1 METEESHQYSG
12 KTTVQ
17 QKCCLIFIIFP
28 FAFRQLTFKHCV
40 KHPRGSYSRLS
51 MLKVNRS
58 MSTLK
63 HTHFQA
69 ISVTPAHTGNLP
81 RASTGFYSRFSM
93 QKKRCTFCTVPCQ
106 PWGKLHTCKNTKASR
121 PTVQCFTV
129 HSDVL
134 NDHVQRTHRQAW
146 FLSRLSATYTP
157 WKHCVL
163 KVSTLVVHS

>member
-1 METEESHQYSG
+1 METEESHQYSER
-12 KTTVQ
+12 TTVL

-69 ISVTPAHTGNLP
+69 ISVTPAHTGNLS
-81 RASTGFYSRFSM
+81 RACTGFYSRFSM
-93 QKKRCTFCTVPCQ
+93 QKLNVAPFVLFHVNLGENCTHVRTQRRAGLLCSVSRCT
-106 PWGKLHTCKNTKASR
+106 
-121 PTVQCFTV
+121 
-129 HSDVL
+129 
-134 NDHVQRTHRQAW
+134 
-146 FLSRLSATYTP
+146 
-157 WKHCVL
+157 
-163 KVSTLVVHS
+163 